1 MARAPIPA
9 LEEGAELP
17 RGACSTPPWPAAE
30 AAAPC
35 LAMGRCQASPSRGGA
50 PGSGRRREQR
60 GGGAPGSDRR
70 RSLRAAEGHGR
81 RDAGPP
87 SSMDGGERG
96 GLDGADG
103 WRGLDAATG
112 ERRARVPPGL
122 ATDGARAWDGR
133 SSGEGCAG
141 EGCRRRPATWGQAS
155 RGELGRRPARAS
167 ASSRGELC
175 RRPAWASPASRP
187 QGGREEKGAGGGGA
201 PAGGRRRGGGVPA
214 GGAGEENE
222 RERAGGER
230 EDADGVKKYLIS
242 GPVCW

>member
-1 MARAPIPA
+1 MR
-9 LEEGAELP
+9 AEL
-17 RGACSTPPWPAAE
+17 R
-30 AAAPC
+30 
-35 LAMGRCQASPSRGGA
+35 
-50 PGSGRRREQR
+50 R
-60 GGGAPGSDRR
+60 GGGAPGSGWR

-96 GLDGADG
+96 G
-103 WRGLDAATG
+103 
-112 ERRARVPPGL
+112 V
-122 ATDGARAWDGR
+122 GR
-133 SSGEGCAG
+133 SGWMEGGWTPRQGSVELECRRDWPRTELERWVAG
-141 EGCRRRPATWGQAS
+141 AQGYASEGCRRRPATWGQAS

-222 RERAGGER
+222 RESMER
-230 EDADGVKKYLIS
+230 ERTPTGVKKYLTC

>member
-1 MARAPIPA
+1 MAAGGGRRA
-9 LEEGAELP
+9 LP
-17 RGACSTPPWPAAE
+17 RHGPLPSLAKQGRGSWIRPVPELEGRRGPWP
-30 AAAPC
+30 P
-35 LAMGRCQASPSRGGA
+35 
-50 PGSGRRREQR
+50 RR
-60 GGGAPGSDRR
+60 
-70 RSLRAAEGHGR
+70 RAAELDGWRRERGGWTGR
-81 RDAGPP
+81 
-87 SSMDGGERG
+87 MDGG
-96 GLDGADG
+96 
-103 WRGLDAATG
+103 GLDAATG

-222 RERAGGER
+222 RESGGRER
-230 EDADGVKKYLIS
+230 TPTGVKKYLTC